1 MSGRYV
7 LPLADCALEEAGRVG
22 GKAVGLGRLLRQSLT
37 VPPGFVVT
45 AGAYRDWVAGRAL
58 QQHLDRL
65 LAEAADAASER
76 AVAARIQALFDDA
89 EPAGDLV
96 AEIGAAYAGLGEGA
110 DVPAAVRSSATAED
124 RRDASFAG
132 QQETFLGVT
141 GTTAVVRHVV
151 RCWASLFTPHAI
163 GYRRRLAVPADQVAM
178 AVVVQRV
185 VPAEASGVMLT
196 VDPVTGDPSQIE
208 IEATHGLGMPLV
220 GGEITPD
227 RYSVDKVSL
236 EIRSRAIARQ
246 PFADRLDPATG
257 AVVRVDLPG
266 EEGGSPCLQEP
277 EVALIAET
285 GRLIEQAQGGPVDV
299 EWAIGPGPAGS
310 RQLSLL
316 QSRPETVWSRRRRAP
331 VAQPGTTPLD
341 RIVSMMLKGVRTPG
355 TRSQT

>member
-1 MSGRYV
+1 MQGGPGPPEAPPPLRGRWPARAGPGVPRKSRSRGPREIAVVGCGFRGVGWWGADFLGWGGGVARMSRRYV

-45 AGAYRDWVAGRAL
+45 ADAYRDWVAGRAL

-65 LAEAADAASER
+65 LAGAADA
-76 AVAARIQALFDDA
+76 DA
-89 EPAGDLV
+89 EHAGDLV
-96 AEIGAAYAGLGEGA
+96 AEIGAAYARLGEGA

-141 GTTAVVRHVV
+141 GTAAVVRHVV

-163 GYRRRLAVPADQVAM
+163 GYRRRLGVPADQVAM

-220 GGEITPD
+220 GGE
-227 RYSVDKVSL
+227 
-236 EIRSRAIARQ
+236 
-246 PFADRLDPATG
+246 
-257 AVVRVDLPG
+257 
-266 EEGGSPCLQEP
+266 
-277 EVALIAET
+277 
-285 GRLIEQAQGGPVDV
+285 
-299 EWAIGPGPAGS
+299 
-310 RQLSLL
+310 
-316 QSRPETVWSRRRRAP
+316 
-331 VAQPGTTPLD
+331 
-341 RIVSMMLKGVRTPG
+341 
-355 TRSQT
+355 